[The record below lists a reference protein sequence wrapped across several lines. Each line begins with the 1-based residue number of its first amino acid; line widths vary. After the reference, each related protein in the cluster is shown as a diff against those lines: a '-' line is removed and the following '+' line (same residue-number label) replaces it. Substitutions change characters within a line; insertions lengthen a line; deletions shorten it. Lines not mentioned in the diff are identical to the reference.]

1 MKCKVYIYINN
12 FSKRKKGKNRTDP
25 ECPLQHQPQKGQK
38 GTDPKLPSTPQKG
51 QKWNRPQ
58 MFPAT
63 RKKCQKWCF
72 FFEKICRKTLKKI
85 VCYDIN
91 YIGKIDKSF
100 ETKNGGKTC

>member
-1 MKCKVYIYINN
+1 MKCKVYIYISN
-12 FSKRKKGKNRTDP
+12 FSKKKKGKNGTDP
-25 ECPLQHQPQKGQK
+25 E
-38 GTDPKLPSTPQKG
+38 LPPPATTQKG

-91 YIGKIDKSF
+91 YIGKIDKKIDKIF